1 MLIIQQLH
9 TAKDLLVEWLQLISE
24 LSLQRDKL
32 AELALS
38 QNELE
43 WDQELE
49 KAQVLKVSNC
59 LYQIYTP
66 FQMFKQNQSYPYW
79 RLFHTLHFLNTSVFF
94 SFRQGLSKSKLTF
107 RLPKKWKSWRNK
119 FWKGKRKGWVLGIFL
134 HDITWAGFI
143 ANVVLTTKWLNC
155 LQQINGQ
162 DWLAVGVWLSFVIIV
177 VLLFHT
183 W

>member
-49 KAQVLKVSNC
+49 KAQVLKVSKC
-59 LYQIYTP
+59 LYQIYAP

-107 RLPKKWKSWRNK
+107 PLPKK
-119 FWKGKRKGWVLGIFL
+119 
-134 HDITWAGFI
+134 
-143 ANVVLTTKWLNC
+143 
-155 LQQINGQ
+155 
-162 DWLAVGVWLSFVIIV
+162 
-177 VLLFHT
+177 
-183 W
+183 

>member
-49 KAQVLKVSNC
+49 KAQVLKVSKC
-59 LYQIYTP
+59 LYQYSFSNVQTKPVLPILET
-66 FQMFKQNQSYPYW
+66 FSHFTLFKH
-79 RLFHTLHFLNTSVFF
+79 LCFF
-94 SFRQGLSKSKLTF
+94 FF
-107 RLPKKWKSWRNK
+107 
-119 FWKGKRKGWVLGIFL
+119 
-134 HDITWAGFI
+134 
-143 ANVVLTTKWLNC
+143 
-155 LQQINGQ
+155 
-162 DWLAVGVWLSFVIIV
+162 
-177 VLLFHT
+177 
-183 W
+183 

>member
-49 KAQVLKVSNC
+49 KAQVLKVSKC

-94 SFRQGLSKSKLTF
+94 FLL
-107 RLPKKWKSWRNK
+107 
-119 FWKGKRKGWVLGIFL
+119 GK
-134 HDITWAGFI
+134 DWA
-143 ANVVLTTKWLNC
+143 NP
-155 LQQINGQ
+155 
-162 DWLAVGVWLSFVIIV
+162 S
-177 VLLFHT
+177 LLFVSQRNEKAGGTSSEKEKEKGEFWEFFCMISHEQVL
-183 W
+183 

>member
-49 KAQVLKVSNC
+49 KAQVLKVSKC
-59 LYQIYTP
+59 LYQIYAP

-79 RLFHTLHFLNTSVFF
+79 RLFHTLHFLNTSGFF
-94 SFRQGLSKSKLTF
+94 FLL
-107 RLPKKWKSWRNK
+107 
-119 FWKGKRKGWVLGIFL
+119 GK
-134 HDITWAGFI
+134 D
-143 ANVVLTTKWLNC
+143 
-155 LQQINGQ
+155 
-162 DWLAVGVWLSFVIIV
+162 
-177 VLLFHT
+177 
-183 W
+183 

>member
-107 RLPKKWKSWRNK
+107 PLPKK
-119 FWKGKRKGWVLGIFL
+119 
-134 HDITWAGFI
+134 
-143 ANVVLTTKWLNC
+143 
-155 LQQINGQ
+155 
-162 DWLAVGVWLSFVIIV
+162 
-177 VLLFHT
+177 
-183 W
+183 